1 MSDTPNPVDD
11 DRRFELAIRLMSKEV
26 FAFTLFSNSPS
37 AKWLWMS
44 LGAMIVL
51 GALFV
56 FYGTDITAL
65 YRNLLSSP
73 EPAPV
78 SSTYPSF
85 PSRMPRIDRA

>member
-1 MSDTPNPVDD
+1 MTDTNPTDD

-26 FAFTLFSNSPS
+26 FAFTLFSSSPS

-44 LGAMIVL
+44 LGAMLVL

-65 YRNLLSSP
+65 YRNLLSSDA
-73 EPAPV
+73 PAPV
-78 SSTYPSF
+78 SSTYPLF
-85 PSRMPRIDRA
+85 PSQTPRIDPA